1 LNTAESIKNNGNCD
15 YPELRDLARQI
26 QEETDTNKM
35 IELVQQ
41 LIAKFDDK
49 QMRKAMPRSSESKSA

>member
-1 LNTAESIKNNGNCD
+1 MAESIKNDKYGD
-15 YPELRDLARQI
+15 YPDLRELARQI

-41 LIAKFDDK
+41 LIARFDDK
-49 QMRKAMPRSSESKSA
+49 QIRQAPLRGSHSKSA